1 MADAKQKE
9 LLHAAEHAD
18 WGQVVAN
25 GGPPCFHICEDGLFC
40 LRAKRWEGHKSTGY
54 LVHKFVSLAQLLA
67 ARERKEGANG

>member
-1 MADAKQKE
+1 MADQKQGA

-40 LRAKRWEGHKSTGY
+40 LRAKRWEGHAPWTGS
-54 LVHKFVSLAQLLA
+54 VGHDFVSLAQMLA
-67 ARERKEGANG
+67 SRVLKEVAK